1 MVYNI
6 IMFHGFGSSFFLS
19 ALITPRPPLPSFPS
33 SRHLELQR
41 RKERSESH
49 LYLTVEVYMDDDFVA
64 HRGPDLVDFDDVKH
78 TCVHCSSCSASKST
92 VVLSMTWGKNGG
104 HITSVLC

>member
-1 MVYNI
+1 MNSERKPWSII
-6 IMFHGFGSSFFLS
+6 IMVHGFGSCFS
-19 ALITPRPPLPSFPS
+19 PPSPSFPFLPPP

-78 TCVHCSSCSASKST
+78 TCVRYAA
-92 VVLSMTWGKNGG
+92 VV
-104 HITSVLC
+104 HQRVR